1 MELKELIRGN
11 WEKNEFMSMSLNKII
26 KNSIIQETS
35 FLDKYYSKIPLRNRA
50 YVILNDIREDTIP
63 KCFCGKPVAL
73 DITYSIN
80 GFRSYCG
87 AECSRK
93 NKTVE
98 KAALEKLSDKEWL
111 YDQRIVQQ
119 KSIELIGEE
128 LGISH
133 IPVQKWIKKH
143 QLDTMFDARSRNT
156 LATSVFKDKT
166 KLKKFYDSGLTCEE
180 IAEKLS
186 STKSTVSRW
195 LSFHDIETRLSNSY
209 ERKINKISQ
218 EENDVLEYIK
228 SIYSGEIKTS
238 NRSVLNGQELDIY
251 LPEKNIAIEYNGLYS
266 HSYKPWETKEC
277 QIKDKNYHLNKTIK
291 CQNQGIQL
299 LHLFSDEWL
308 LKREIVES
316 LIRSKLNCNSRLYA
330 RKCSVVEVDTHIKNM
345 FLNQCHMQGEDKSLI
360 KLGLVCNDELISVM
374 TFCKARFNRN
384 YEWELSRFCTKLG
397 YNVVGGFSKLL
408 ANFRK
413 DYSGSIISYADRRYS
428 DGRVYS
434 KNGFQLI
441 HVNSPSY
448 YYVDKNY
455 LERHNR
461 MKFQKKYIGSYDCT
475 EYEKAREMGFNK
487 IFDCGTLAYGLS

>member
-1 MELKELIRGN
+1 MELKELIRN
-11 WEKNEFMSMSLNKII
+11 HWDNHEFMSLSLNKSI
-26 KNSIIQETS
+26 KNQIIQETS

-50 YVILNDIREDTIP
+50 YVILNEIHENTIP
-63 KCFCGKPVAL
+63 QCICGKPVAL
-73 DITYSIN
+73 DVTYSIN
-80 GFRSYCG
+80 GFRTYCG
-87 AECSRK
+87 AKCSRK

-98 KAALEKLSDKEWL
+98 KAALEKLSNKEWL
-111 YDQRIVQQ
+111 YDQRIIQQ

-128 LGISH
+128 LGVSH
-133 IPVQKWIKKH
+133 IPVQKWIKEH
-143 QLDTMFDARSRNT
+143 QLDDMFDARSRNT
-156 LATSVFKDKT
+156 LATSILKDKV
-166 KLKKFYDSGLTCEE
+166 KLKEFYDSGLTCEE

-195 LSFHDIETRLSNSY
+195 LSFHEIEKRPSNSY
-209 ERKINKISQ
+209 ERKINKVSQ
-218 EENDVLEYIK
+218 QENDLVDFIRI
-228 SIYSGEIKTS
+228 IYNGEIKTS

-251 LPEKNIAIEYNGLYS
+251 IPDKNIAIEYNGLYS
-266 HSYKPWETKEC
+266 HSYKPWETKESL
-277 QIKDKNYHLNKTIK
+277 IKGKSYHLNKTIK
-291 CQNQGIQL
+291 CQNQGVQL
-299 LHLFSDEWL
+299 LHIFSDEWM

-330 RKCSVVEVDTHIKNM
+330 RKCSLVEIDTHTKNM
-345 FLNQCHMQGEDKSLI
+345 FLNQCHIQGEDKSLI
-360 KLGLVCNDELISVM
+360 KLGLVYDNELVSAM

-397 YNVVGGFSKLL
+397 YNVIGGFSKLL
-408 ANFRK
+408 VNFRK
-413 DYSGSIISYADRRYS
+413 EYSGSIISYADRRYS
-428 DGRVYS
+428 NGGVYD

>member
-1 MELKELIRGN
+1 MKLKELIRN
-11 WEKNEFMSMSLNKII
+11 HWDNHEFMSLSLNTSI
-26 KNSIIQETS
+26 KNQIIQETS

-50 YVILNDIREDTIP
+50 YVILNEIHEDTIP
-63 KCFCGKPVAL
+63 QCICGKPVAL
-73 DITYSIN
+73 DVTYSIN
-80 GFRSYCG
+80 GFRTYCG

-98 KAALEKLSDKEWL
+98 KIALEKLSDKEWL

-128 LGISH
+128 LGVSH
-133 IPVQKWIKKH
+133 IPVQKWIKEH
-143 QLDTMFDARSRNT
+143 QLDEMFDARSRNT
-156 LATSVFKDKT
+156 LATSVLKDKT
-166 KLKKFYDSGLTCEE
+166 QLKEFYDSGLTCEE

-195 LSFHDIETRLSNSY
+195 LSFHEIETRSSNSY
-209 ERKINKISQ
+209 ERKINKVSQ
-218 EENDVLEYIK
+218 QENDLVEFIQR
-228 SIYSGEIKTS
+228 IYDGKIKTS
-238 NRSVLNGQELDIY
+238 NRSILNGQELDIY
-251 LPEKNIAIEYNGLYS
+251 IPEKNIAIEYNGLYS
-266 HSYKPWETKEC
+266 HSYKPWETKESL
-277 QIKDKNYHLNKTIK
+277 IKGKSYHLNKTIK

-299 LHLFSDEWL
+299 LHIFSDEWL

-330 RKCSVVEVDTHIKNM
+330 RHCSVVEIDIHTKNM
-345 FLNQCHMQGEDKSLI
+345 FLNRCHMQGEDKSLI
-360 KLGLVCNDELISVM
+360 KLGLVYDNELVSAM

-397 YNVVGGFSKLL
+397 YNVIGGFSKLL
-408 ANFRK
+408 VNFRK
-413 DYSGSIISYADRRYS
+413 EYSGSIISYADRRYS
-428 DGRVYS
+428 DGGVYD

-487 IFDCGTLAYGLS
+487 IFDCGTLAYGLG